1 MEARGIRDNPARSLG
16 ELTEFAN
23 RDHLENPETYRAA
36 IDGVLDVL
44 YKEEGLIRLYPSPT
58 IIVPDIHARRG
69 MLIDILS
76 CQLPEGP
83 YAGNRIFELL
93 QKRLINM
100 VCIGDIVHSEVR
112 SDWVINDN
120 GDWTVELL
128 EKEMTRSLGAAT
140 IIMYLKMQYPE
151 HFHCLRGNHDDIA
164 GELTEDFRKFVG
176 VRYENNERMMVNG
189 RPMLTSGKGES
200 KIVREW
206 ILMRSGWGP
215 TFLQLWS
222 QFDRALPIFAA
233 GGYYAISH
241 TLPQMSLTVS
251 NMRNKNRPP
260 RITFELTSQRGENR
274 EAMYRTLENLGIIHT
289 VRRWFH
295 GHTHV
300 SPETNGGKYQE
311 SPDGFLVRINNQSN
325 YVFAYVPGPRDKW
338 PFHPPKDVYIKAPT
352 EATFH
357 R

>member
-1 MEARGIRDNPARSLG
+1 MESRGIKGNPARSLA
-16 ELTEFAN
+16 ELTEFAS
-23 RDHLENPETYRAA
+23 RDHLESPETYRVA

-44 YKEEGLIRLYPSPT
+44 YKEEGLIRLYASPT
-58 IIVPDIHARRG
+58 IVVPDIHARRG

-76 CQLPEGP
+76 FQLLDGP
-83 YAGNRIFELL
+83 YAGNRVFELL
-93 QKRLINM
+93 QKGLINV

-128 EKEMTRSLGAAT
+128 EKEMARSLGAAT
-140 IIMYLKMQYPE
+140 IIMYLKVQYPG

-164 GELTEDFRKFVG
+164 GELAEDFRKFVG
-176 VRYENNERMMVNG
+176 VRYENNERVMVNG
-189 RPMLTSGKGES
+189 RPILTSAKGES
-200 KIVREW
+200 KVVRDW
-206 ILMRSGWGP
+206 ILARSGWGAS
-215 TFLQLWS
+215 FLQLWS
-222 QFDRALPIFAA
+222 QFDRALPIFAV

-241 TLPQMSLTVS
+241 TLPQKSLIVS
-251 NMRNKNRPP
+251 DIKNKNRHS

-274 EAMYRTLENLGIIHT
+274 EALYKTLENLGIIHT

-300 SPETNGGKYQE
+300 SPDINYGKYQE
-311 SPDGFLVRINNQSN
+311 SPDGLLVRINNQSD
-325 YVFAYVPGPRDKW
+325 YVFAYVPGPADKW

-352 EATFH
+352 EAMFH